1 MKTIILISC
10 LFLAGCQLPQWRVFQ
25 TKVPEPIVKGP
36 RAVEVERQAADLLAK
51 RIEKPVELIPVAQQ
65 LSASLGRPEHPLE
78 GTTAEL
84 APETV
89 KALEKE
95 LLHTQGQLDKLN
107 KLLTKNE
114 GKKVEGTGIN
124 VFGVSFG
131 LGAVGLVVLCFMF
144 PPIGLVLWS
153 IFKRLSGA
161 LTSTAKGISNYIS
174 ENPEAGEKLKGYL
187 AKTQDAAHKA
197 IISNIKAKL

>member
-51 RIEKPVELIPVAQQ
+51 RIEKPVELIPVAQR
-65 LSASLGRPEHPLE
+65 LSASLGLPEKPLE
-78 GTTAEL
+78 GDTANL
-84 APETV
+84 APDTV

-95 LLHTQGQLDKLN
+95 LLRSQGELAALN
-107 KLLTKNE
+107 KLLEKNE
-114 GKKVEGTGIN
+114 GKEVEGTGIN
-124 VFGVSFG
+124 IFGASFS
-131 LGAVGLVVLCFMF
+131 LGVVAIVVLCIMF
-144 PPIGLVLWS
+144 PPIGLVLWT

-161 LTSTAKGISNYIS
+161 LTTTAKGISNYIS

-197 IISNIKAKL
+197 TIRNIKAKL

>member
-1 MKTIILISC
+1 MKHFTLILC
-10 LFLAGCQLPQWRVFQ
+10 LFLTGCQLPQWRVFQ
-25 TKVPEPIVKGP
+25 AKVPEPIVKAP

-51 RIEKPVELIPVAQQ
+51 RIEKPAELIPVAQR
-65 LSASLGRPEHPLE
+65 LSASLGLPEKPLE
-78 GTTAEL
+78 GSTEEL

-89 KALEKE
+89 KALERE
-95 LLHTQGQLDKLN
+95 LLRTQNQLDELN

-124 VFGVSFG
+124 IFGASFS
-131 LGAVGLVVLCFMF
+131 LGVVAIVVLCIMF

-197 IISNIKAKL
+197 IIHNIKSKL